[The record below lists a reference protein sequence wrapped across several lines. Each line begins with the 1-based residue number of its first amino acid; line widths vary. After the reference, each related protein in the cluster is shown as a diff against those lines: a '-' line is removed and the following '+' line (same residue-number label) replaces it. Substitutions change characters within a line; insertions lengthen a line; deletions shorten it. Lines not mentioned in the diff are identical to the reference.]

1 MQKILTTTRV
11 IPRIEKIFREKRS
24 IVIDDYK
31 RILDTADKAGSNI
44 SAALQQ
50 SGLRSDINY

>member
-31 RILDTADKAGSNI
+31 RILDAADKAGSNI
-44 SAALQQ
+44 SAAL
-50 SGLRSDINY
+50 